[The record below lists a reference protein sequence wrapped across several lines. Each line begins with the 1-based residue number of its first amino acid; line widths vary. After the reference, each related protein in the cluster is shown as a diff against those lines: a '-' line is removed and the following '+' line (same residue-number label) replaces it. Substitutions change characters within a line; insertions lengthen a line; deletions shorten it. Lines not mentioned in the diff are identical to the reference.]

1 MVKRPR
7 LPDHV
12 KRVRSRGR
20 EYLYFNTGKKNANG
34 QPIRAPLPPLSSP
47 SFWPSYGTLKGAR
60 DKLAVRA
67 YTVASACDA
76 YENSAD
82 WAKKADSTK
91 KLYGY
96 ALRIIRD
103 NFAKFPI
110 SDLKRHHVQTV
121 LDKGLPSPSMHDPF
135 LAVLG
140 VVYRQARR
148 DEKTTLFP
156 TRDFDKREGGTH
168 EPWPEAVLDAGLA
181 SEHDR
186 TRLAVHLLFF
196 TGQRIGDVC
205 KMRWSD
211 IRDGEIKV
219 IQQKTGKELWVPMLG
234 ELRAELERTPKR
246 GLTIITE
253 RDGKQ
258 MTPQVIRRE
267 LKRHGSAM
275 GVEVVPHGLRKNAVI
290 SLLEAGCSVYEVMSI
305 TGQSQNIVAKYAEG
319 RNQRKL
325 AGGAVLKL
333 ERKRNG
339 KPKRKTACK

>member
-1 MVKRPR
+1 MVRRPR

-12 KRVRSRGR
+12 KRARSRGR
-20 EYLYFNTGKKNANG
+20 EYLYFNTGKKNAKGN
-34 QPIRAPLPPLSSP
+34 PLRVPLPPLSSP
-47 SFWPSYGTLKGAR
+47 SFWPAYGTLKAAR
-60 DKLAVRA
+60 DRA
-67 YTVASACDA
+67 PKQVYTVASACDA
-76 YENSAD
+76 YEASAD

-96 ALRIIRD
+96 ALRIIRQAFG
-103 NFAKFPI
+103 NFPI
-110 SDLKRHHVQTV
+110 NEVKRHQIQSV

-211 IRDGEIKV
+211 IRDGSIRV
-219 IQQKTGKELWVPMLG
+219 IQQKTGKELWVPMLS
-234 ELRAELERTPKR
+234 ELRAELDCTPKR

-267 LKRHGSAM
+267 LKRHGSDM
-275 GVEVVPHGLRKNAVI
+275 GVEVVPHGLRKNAVN
-290 SLLEAGCSVYEVMSI
+290 SLLEAGCSVPEVAAI
-305 TGQSQNIVAKYAEG
+305 TGQDFRMVQHYA
-319 RNQRKL
+319 
-325 AGGAVLKL
+325 AGVDRRRLGKAAILKL
-333 ERKRNG
+333 EKKRN
-339 KPKRKTACK
+339 RNVAID

>member
-1 MVKRPR
+1 MVKRPA
-7 LPDHV
+7 LPEHV
-12 KRVRSRGR
+12 KRVRSKGR
-20 EYLYFNTGKKNANG
+20 EYLYFNTGKKNAAGN
-34 QPIRAPLPPLSSP
+34 PIRMKLPSMASP
-47 SFWPSYGTLKGAR
+47 SFWPSYTSFKAAR
-60 DKLAVRA
+60 DRAPKVA

-76 YENSAD
+76 YEASTD
-82 WAKKADSTK
+82 YAKKADSTK
-91 KLYGY
+91 RLYGY
-96 ALRIIRD
+96 ALKVIREELGYI
-103 NFAKFPI
+103 PI
-110 SDLKRHHVQTV
+110 DKLERKHVQAV
-121 LDKGLPSPSMHDPF
+121 LDSGLPSPSMHDPF

-148 DEKTTLFP
+148 DSMTQLFP
-156 TRDFDKREGGTH
+156 ARDFDKREGGTH
-168 EPWPEAVLDAGLA
+168 EPWPEEVLEAGLA

-186 TRLAVHLLFF
+186 TRLAVHLLYF

-219 IQQKTGKELWVPMLG
+219 IQQKTGKELWIPMLA
-234 ELRAELERTPKR
+234 ELRQELDRTVKR
-246 GLTIITE
+246 GLTLITE

-258 MTPQVIRRE
+258 MGTQVIRRE
-267 LKRHGSAM
+267 LKRHGDSL

-325 AGGAVLKL
+325 AGGAIHKL
-333 ERKRNG
+333 EIKRN
-339 KPKRKTACK
+339 KLPKALDG

>member
-1 MVKRPR
+1 MAKRPR

-12 KRVRSRGR
+12 KRARSKGR
-20 EYLYFNTGKKNANG
+20 EYLYFNTGKKNAKGN
-34 QPIRAPLPPLSSP
+34 PIRVRLPELSSP
-47 SFWPSYGTLKGAR
+47 SFWPTYGTLKAAR
-60 DKLAVRA
+60 DRA
-67 YTVASACDA
+67 PKQVYTVGSACDA
-76 YENSAD
+76 YEASAD

-103 NFAKFPI
+103 AFEKFPI
-110 SDLKRHHVQTV
+110 NEVKRHQIQSV

-156 TRDFDKREGGTH
+156 TRDFDKRDGGTH
-168 EPWPEAVLDAGLA
+168 EPWPEAVLEAGLR
-181 SEHDR
+181 SDHDR

-267 LKRHGSAM
+267 LKRHGDAM

-290 SLLEAGCSVYEVMSI
+290 SLLEAGCSVPEVAAI
-305 TGQSQNIVAKYAEG
+305 TGQSYQMVQHYAAG
-319 RNQRKL
+319 ISQRRMGK
-325 AGGAVLKL
+325 AAILKL
-333 ERKRNG
+333 ETKRKRNVA
-339 KPKRKTACK
+339 TD

>member
-1 MVKRPR
+1 MAKRPR

-12 KRVRSRGR
+12 KRARSKGR
-20 EYLYFNTGKKNANG
+20 EYLYFNTGKKNAKGN
-34 QPIRAPLPPLSSP
+34 PIRVRLPALSSP
-47 SFWPSYGTLKGAR
+47 SFWPTYGTLKAAR
-60 DKLAVRA
+60 DRA
-67 YTVASACDA
+67 PKPVYTVGSACDA
-76 YENSAD
+76 YEASTSFAD
-82 WAKKADSTK
+82 KADSTK

-96 ALRIIRD
+96 ALRIVRD
-103 NFAKFPI
+103 NFAAFPI
-110 SDLKRHHVQTV
+110 NEVKRHQIQKV
-121 LDKGLPSPSMHDPF
+121 LDHGLPSPSMHDPF

-156 TRDFDKREGGTH
+156 TRDFDKRDGGTH
-168 EPWPEAVLDAGLA
+168 EPWPEAVLEAGLA

-246 GLTIITE
+246 GLTIIT
-253 RDGKQ
+253 DQHGAQ
-258 MTPQVIRRE
+258 MTPQYIRKE
-267 LKRHGSAM
+267 LKRHGSDM

-290 SLLEAGCSVYEVMSI
+290 SLLEAGCSVPEVSAI
-305 TGQSQNIVAKYAEG
+305 TGQDYRMVEYYATG
-319 RNQRKL
+319 INRRRMGK
-325 AGGAVLKL
+325 AAILKL
-333 ERKRNG
+333 ETKRNRNE
-339 KPKRKTACK
+339 RKA

>member
-1 MVKRPR
+1 MYIGP
-7 LPDHV
+7 
-12 KRVRSRGR
+12 
-20 EYLYFNTGKKNANG
+20 YFNTGKKRDGKPVRTA
-34 QPIRAPLPPLSSP
+34 LPPMSSP
-47 SFWPSYGTLKGAR
+47 SFWPVYAGLKASR
-60 DKLAVRA
+60 DRAPKAV

-76 YENSAD
+76 YEASTD
-82 WAKKADSTK
+82 YERKADSTK

-96 ALRIIRD
+96 GLRIIRD
-103 NFAKFPI
+103 ALGNIPI
-110 SDLKRHHVQTV
+110 DRLERRHVQGV
-121 LDKGLPSPSMHDPF
+121 LDKGLPSPSMHDVF

-148 DEKTTLFP
+148 DGQTDLTP

-168 EPWPEAVLDAGLA
+168 EPWPEAVLEAGLA
-181 SEHDR
+181 ADHDR
-186 TRLAVHLLFF
+186 TRLAVHLLYF

-211 IRDGEIKV
+211 VRDGEIYV
-219 IQQKTGKELWVPMLG
+219 VQQKTGKKLWVPMLS
-234 ELRAELERTPKR
+234 ELRQELDRTPKR

-267 LKRHGSAM
+267 LKAHGAKM

-290 SLLEAGCSVYEVMSI
+290 SLLEAGCSTFEVMSI
-305 TGQSQNIVAKYAEG
+305 TGQSQNIVADYAKG
-319 RNQRKL
+319 IDQRRMS
-325 AGGAVLKL
+325 GAAILKL

-339 KPKRKTACK
+339 KTNRKTGP